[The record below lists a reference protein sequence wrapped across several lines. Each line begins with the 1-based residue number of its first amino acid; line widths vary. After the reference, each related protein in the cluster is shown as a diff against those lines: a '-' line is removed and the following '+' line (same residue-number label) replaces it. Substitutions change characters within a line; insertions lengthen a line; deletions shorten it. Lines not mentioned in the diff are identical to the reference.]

1 MYYILYGFLY
11 VVSLLPMR
19 VLYVVSDAIYGI
31 VYYVIGYR
39 RKLVMDNLRRAFP
52 EKTEEELVRI
62 AKKFYHNFIDSFIE
76 VVKLVSASDRWLA
89 RRFTVDVSALDE
101 LYPTGK
107 RAQMHLGHTFNWEWG
122 QLVLTGLTKYQILVV
137 YMPISNKPLE
147 KLFYRLRTR
156 NGNAFLPAP
165 SMREAI
171 VPYQSA
177 QYLLGLVADQSP
189 GNMQN
194 VYWIDFLGRATPFAA
209 GPEKGARSGHLPVVF
224 ASIEKPRRGHY
235 HATMQLAC
243 MDAAEL
249 PEGELT
255 HKYVRYL
262 EAVIRRRPDMWLW
275 SHRRWKHAW
284 KEEYE
289 SKRIDKGGLAGKLL
303 AFVLVFACAFGARGQ
318 YTLTHVNIVDVE
330 KGVILSDRSVG
341 VKGNRIESIS
351 SVAGEGRPAGMSGG
365 TVYDCTGKY
374 LIPGLWDMHIH
385 DGGDDSS
392 NRFEYV
398 PLFLANGVTGI
409 RDMWGSNEVLTL
421 KKDIEA
427 GRFVGPRIVVGS
439 PIVDGEKSMFPTT
452 LRATTENQGMHLVDS
467 LTDAGY
473 DFIKIY
479 SLIRAPVYMAI
490 ANECKR
496 RGIPLEGHLP
506 VEVGLEQAVDVGQRS
521 FEHTF
526 GINRY
531 LTGRETE
538 DLRWAHHYL
547 DTVHYTRDVQ
557 FMIHIEPLGISEKDF
572 QLPAEMLEKMIR
584 NRVAVVPTLTLAQG
598 RSTKGEVMA
607 QRTKGLEYLSP
618 GFIHWWM
625 GQAPAF
631 PAEFV
636 QNFGAAARFL
646 MNKGVLILAGTDV
659 NNPFCVPGFGLQQ
672 ELVNLHD
679 AGLTNLQV
687 LQTATIDPAKFLYKD
702 KEMGTVA
709 VGKLAD
715 LVVLDDNPL
724 EEIRNTQKINAVI
737 VDGKYIS
744 KSEIGGMLDRLKRK

>member
-1 MYYILYGFLY
+1 MYYLLYGFLY
-11 VVSLLPMR
+11 LLSLFPMR
-19 VLYVVSDAIYGI
+19 VLYLLSDAIYGI

-39 RKLVMDNLRRAFP
+39 RKLVMDNLRQAFP
-52 EKTEEELVRI
+52 EKTEAERVRI

-107 RAQMHLGHTFNWEWG
+107 SVQMHLGHTFNWEWG
-122 QLVLTGLTKYQILVV
+122 QLVLTALTKYQILVV

-156 NGNAFLPAP
+156 NGNVFLSAP
-165 SMREAI
+165 NMRESI
-171 VPYQSA
+171 VPYLSRR
-177 QYLLGLVADQSP
+177 YLLGLVADQSP

-194 VYWIDFLGRATPFAA
+194 SYWIDFLGRATPFAA

-235 HATMQLAC
+235 HATMKIAC

-255 HKYVRYL
+255 REYVRYL
-262 EAVIRRRPDMWLW
+262 EAVIRRQPDMWLW

-289 SKRIDKGGLAGKLL
+289 SKRIDAGGLAGKLM

-318 YTLTHVNIVDVE
+318 YSLTHVNIVDVE
-330 KGVILSDRSVG
+330 KGVILKDRTVG
-341 VKGNRIESIS
+341 IREHRIATIS
-351 SVAGEGRPAGMSGG
+351 GGAAAAGG
-365 TVYDCTGKY
+365 TVYDCSGKY

-392 NRFEYV
+392 NRYEYI
-398 PLFLANGVTGI
+398 PMFLVNGVTGV
-409 RDMWGSNEVLTL
+409 RDMWGSEEVLKL

-427 GRFVGPRIVVGS
+427 GRFVGPRMIVGS
-439 PIVDGEKSMFPTT
+439 PIIDGEKSMFPTT
-452 LRATTENQGMHLVDS
+452 LRATSENQSMRLVDS
-467 LTDAGY
+467 LADAGY

-479 SLIRAPVYMAI
+479 SLIRAPVYLAI
-490 ANECKR
+490 AYECRR
-496 RGIPLEGHLP
+496 RGVPLEGHLP
-506 VEVGLEQAVDVGQRS
+506 VEVGLEQAVGAGQRS

-531 LTGRETE
+531 LTGREAASIE
-538 DLRWAHHYL
+538 WAHHYL
-547 DTVHYTRDVQ
+547 DTVHSTRDVQ
-557 FMIHIEPLGISEKDF
+557 YMLRIEPLGVSENDF
-572 QLPAEMLEKMIR
+572 QLSSEMLEKMVKG
-584 NRVAVVPTLTLAQG
+584 RVAVVPTLTLAQG

-618 GFIHWWM
+618 GIIHWWM
-625 GQAPAF
+625 GQPPAF
-631 PAEFV
+631 PGEFV
-636 QNFGAAARFL
+636 QTFGAAARFL

-687 LQTATIDPAKFLYKD
+687 LQTATINPAKFLYKD
-702 KEMGTVA
+702 NEMGTVA
-709 VGKLAD
+709 EGKLAD

-724 EEIRNTQKINAVI
+724 VEISNTQKINAVI

-744 KSEIGGMLDRLKRK
+744 REDIGRMLDGLKRK

>member
-1 MYYILYGFLY
+1 T
-11 VVSLLPMR
+11 
-19 VLYVVSDAIYGI
+19 A
-31 VYYVIGYR
+31 
-39 RKLVMDNLRRAFP
+39 
-52 EKTEEELVRI
+52 
-62 AKKFYHNFIDSFIE
+62 
-76 VVKLVSASDRWLA
+76 
-89 RRFTVDVSALDE
+89 
-101 LYPTGK
+101 
-107 RAQMHLGHTFNWEWG
+107 
-122 QLVLTGLTKYQILVV
+122 LTKYQILVV

-165 SMREAI
+165 TMREAI
-171 VPYQSA
+171 VPYQSS

-224 ASIEKPRRGHY
+224 ASIDKPRRGHY

-255 HKYVRYL
+255 REYVRYL

-289 SKRIDKGGLAGKLL
+289 SKRIDRGGLAGKLIAL
-303 AFVLVFACAFGARGQ
+303 VLVLACAFGARAQ
-318 YTLTHVNIVDVE
+318 YSLSHVNIVDVE
-330 KGVILSDRSVG
+330 RGVV
-341 VKGNRIESIS
+341 VKDQTVRIHGNRIESIS
-351 SVAGEGRPAGMSGG
+351 GLSAGDSVR
-365 TVYDCTGKY
+365 DCSGKY

-421 KKDIEA
+421 KRDIEA
-427 GRFVGPRIVVGS
+427 GRFVGPRIIVGS

-452 LRATTENQGMHLVDS
+452 LRATTENQGMRLVDS
-467 LTDAGY
+467 LADAGY

-479 SLIRAPVYMAI
+479 SLIRAPVYLAI

-506 VEVGLEQAVDVGQRS
+506 VEVGLEQAVDAGQRS

-526 GINRY
+526 GMNRY
-531 LTGRETE
+531 LTGGETE
-538 DLRWAHHYL
+538 GLRWAHHYL
-547 DTVHYTRDVQ
+547 DTVHFTRDVQ
-557 FMIHIEPLGISEKDF
+557 FMVHTEPLRISEKDF
-572 QLPAEMLEKMIR
+572 RLPAEMLEKMVKG
-584 NRVAVVPTLTLAQG
+584 RVAVVPTLTLAQG

-607 QRTKGLEYLSP
+607 RRTKGLEYLSP
-618 GFIHWWM
+618 GIIRWWM
-625 GQAPAF
+625 GQLPAF
-631 PAEFV
+631 PEEFV
-636 QNFGAAARFL
+636 WDFGAAAKFL

-659 NNPFCVPGFGLQQ
+659 NNPFCVAGFGLQQ

-679 AGLTNLQV
+679 AGLTNLQA
-687 LQTATIDPAKFLYKD
+687 LQTATINPAKFLYMEKVL
-702 KEMGTVA
+702 GTVS

-724 EEIRNTQKINAVI
+724 EEISNTQKINAVI

-744 KSEIGGMLDRLKRK
+744 KSEIGGMLDRLLRK

>member
-1 MYYILYGFLY
+1 MYYFLYGFLY
-11 VVSLLPMR
+11 LLSLLPMR
-19 VLYVVSDAIYGI
+19 MLYMLSDAIYGI

-62 AKKFYHNFIDSFIE
+62 AKRFYHNFIDSFIE

-107 RAQMHLGHTFNWEWG
+107 SVQMHLGHTFNWEWG

-147 KLFYRLRTR
+147 KLFYKLRTR

-165 SMREAI
+165 DMKDAI
-171 VPYQSA
+171 VPYLSS

-194 VYWIDFLGRATPFAA
+194 SYWIDFLGRATPFAA

-235 HATMQLAC
+235 HATMKIAC

-255 HKYVRYL
+255 REYVRYL
-262 EAVIRRRPDMWLW
+262 EAVIRRQPDMWLW

-289 SKRIDKGGLAGKLL
+289 SKRIDTGGLAGKLL
-303 AFVLVFACAFGARGQ
+303 ALALVFSCAFGARGQ
-318 YTLTHVNIVDVE
+318 YYLSHVNVVDVE
-330 KGVILSDRSVG
+330 KGSIIKNQTVGIRGHRIEAISGSGVSVG
-341 VKGNRIESIS
+341 E
-351 SVAGEGRPAGMSGG
+351 
-365 TVYDCTGKY
+365 TVYDCSGKY

-392 NRFEYV
+392 NRFEYM
-398 PLFLANGVTGI
+398 PMFLVNGVTGI
-409 RDMWGSNEVLTL
+409 RDMWGSDEVLTL

-427 GRFVGPRIVVGS
+427 GRFVGPRIIVGS

-452 LRATTENQGMHLVDS
+452 LRATTENQGMRLVDS
-467 LTDAGY
+467 LADAGY

-490 ANECKR
+490 AYECKR

-506 VEVGLEQAVDVGQRS
+506 IEVGLEQAIDAGQRS
-521 FEHTF
+521 VEHTF
-526 GINRY
+526 GIIRY
-531 LTGRETE
+531 LTGKEAE
-538 DLRWAHHYL
+538 SVKWAHTYL
-547 DTVHYTRDVQ
+547 DTVHSTRDVQ
-557 FMIHIEPLGISEKDF
+557 FMIRIEPLGISEKDF
-572 QLPAEMLEKMIR
+572 YLAAGSLEKMIN

-618 GFIHWWM
+618 GTIHWWM

-659 NNPFCVPGFGLQQ
+659 NNPFCVPGFGLQE
-672 ELVNLHD
+672 ELINLHD

-687 LQTATIDPAKFLYKD
+687 LQTATINPAKFLYKE
-702 KEMGTVA
+702 KEMGTVT

-724 EEIRNTQKINAVI
+724 TEISNTQKINAVI

-744 KSEIGGMLDRLKRK
+744 KEDIGRMLDGLKRK